1 MIMEVGGF
9 FEFPEFDC
17 REYTSSALYY
27 LLNIYE
33 NGNYSFFRDG
43 RQAIESVLLNIKR
56 SKDKICYLPAYLCY
70 SILQPFKELNLKVAF
85 YNHQH
90 PLKPV
95 IDENIENSLIYIVD
109 YFGTEFVSNEEICE
123 FLDKNNIVILDITHS
138 IFDRSRFE
146 IKHENLYLISSLRK
160 VFPIPDGGAL
170 YYTNSKFE
178 VKKLFPKSYEN
189 MLEAMVLKSFYLKND
204 SEATL
209 KNAANV
215 KNYFLSLYKNY
226 EEDKDKGPIQLQDI
240 PSISSYILKNISIS
254 SIIKRRSENLKFMY
268 ENISDEEYFLFNL
281 DEIKSPFTL
290 PLIFESEEKRGAV
303 KELLVENDIYPPI
316 HWNLMGMVPEDY
328 LYEHELNDKILS
340 IPIDQSYNEED
351 LLKIVDILNGDA
363 L

>member
-1 MIMEVGGF
+1 MEVGGF

-17 REYTSSALYY
+17 SEYTSSALHY
-27 LLNIYE
+27 LINIYE
-33 NGNYSFFRDG
+33 NENYSFFRDG
-43 RQAIESVLLNIKR
+43 RQAIKSVLLNIGEL
-56 SKDKICYLPAYLCY
+56 KDKICYLPPYLCY
-70 SILQPFKELNLKVAF
+70 SILQAFKELNLNVAF

-109 YFGTEFVSNEEICE
+109 YFGTEFVSNEEIVE
-123 FLDKNNIVILDITHS
+123 FLDKDNIVILDITHT

-146 IKHENLYLISSLRK
+146 IEHENLYLISSLRK

-178 VKKLFPKSYEN
+178 VKKLFPKGYEN

-209 KNAANV
+209 KNAANS

-226 EEDKDKGPIQLQDI
+226 EVDKDKGPIQLQDI
-240 PSISSYILKNISIS
+240 PSITLYILKNISIS
-254 SIIKRRSENLKFMY
+254 SVIKRRFENLKFMY
-268 ENISDEEYFLFNL
+268 ENISDIKYFLYSL
-281 DEIKSPFTL
+281 SDIKSPFAL
-290 PLIFESEEKRGAV
+290 PLIFESEEKRDAIKDV
-303 KELLVENDIYPPI
+303 LIKNDIYPPI
-316 HWNLMGMVPEDY
+316 YWDLQDMIPKKF
-328 LYEHELNDKILS
+328 LYEHELNTKILS
-340 IPIDQSYNEED
+340 IPIDQRYNEED
-351 LLKIVDILNGDA
+351 LSKVVNILNGEV

>member
-1 MIMEVGGF
+1 MEVGGF

-27 LLNIYE
+27 LINIYE
-33 NGNYSFFRDG
+33 NGNHSFFRDG
-43 RQAIESVLLNIKR
+43 RQAIKSVLLNIEKL
-56 SKDKICYLPAYLCY
+56 KEKICYLPAYLCY
-70 SILQPFKELNLKVAF
+70 SILQPFKELNLNVAF

-95 IDENIENSLIYIVD
+95 IDENIKNSLIYIVD
-109 YFGTEFVSNEEICE
+109 YFGVEFVSNEEICE
-123 FLDKNNIVILDITHS
+123 FLDKNNVVILDITHS

-146 IKHENLYLISSLRK
+146 IEDENLYLISSLRK

-178 VKKLFPKSYEN
+178 VTKSFPEGYEK
-189 MLEAMVLKSFYLKND
+189 MLEAMVLKSFYLKKD
-204 SEATL
+204 GGATL
-209 KNAANV
+209 KNAAGV
-215 KNYFLSLYKNY
+215 KNFFLPLYKNY

-254 SIIKRRSENLKFMY
+254 RIVKRRFENLKFMY
-268 ENISDEEYFLFNL
+268 KNISDEEYFLFNL

-290 PLIFESEEKRGAV
+290 PLIFESEEKRDAV
-303 KELLVENDIYPPI
+303 KELLVGNDIYPPI
-316 HWNLMGMVPEDY
+316 HWNLQNMVPKKY
-328 LYEHELNDKILS
+328 LYEHELSKKKIS
-340 IPIDQSYNEED
+340 MPIDQRYNDVEMS
-351 LLKIVDILNGDA
+351 KVVNILNGEV

>member
-1 MIMEVGGF
+1 MEIGGF

-17 REYTSSALYY
+17 SNYTNSALYY
-27 LLNIYE
+27 LTDIYE
-33 NGNYSFFRDG
+33 NHLFFRDG
-43 RQAIESVLLNIKR
+43 RQAIKSVLLNIKDL
-56 SKDKICYLPAYLCY
+56 KDKIYYLPAYLCY
-70 SILQPFKELNLKVAF
+70 SILQPFKELNLNVVF

-95 IDENIENSLIYIVD
+95 INGNIKNSLIYIVD
-109 YFGTEFVSNEEICE
+109 YFGTEFIPNEEICE
-123 FLDKNNIVILDITHS
+123 FLDKNNVVILDITHS

-189 MLEAMVLKSFYLKND
+189 MLEAMVLKSFYLKNG

-215 KNYFLSLYKNY
+215 KNYFLPLYKNY
-226 EEDKDKGPIQLQDI
+226 EVDKDKGPIQLQDI
-240 PSISSYILKNISIS
+240 PSISLYILKNISIS
-254 SIIKRRSENLKFMY
+254 SVIKRRSENLKFMC
-268 ENISDEEYFLFNL
+268 ENIPQKLLFYEFT
-281 DEIKSPFTL
+281 DIKSPFTL
-290 PLIFESEEKRGAV
+290 PLIFESEEKRDAV
-303 KELLVENDIYPPI
+303 KEVLVENDIYPPI

-340 IPIDQSYNEED
+340 IPIDQRYDDED
-351 LLKIVDILNGDA
+351 MSKVVNIIKREVL
-363 L
+363 